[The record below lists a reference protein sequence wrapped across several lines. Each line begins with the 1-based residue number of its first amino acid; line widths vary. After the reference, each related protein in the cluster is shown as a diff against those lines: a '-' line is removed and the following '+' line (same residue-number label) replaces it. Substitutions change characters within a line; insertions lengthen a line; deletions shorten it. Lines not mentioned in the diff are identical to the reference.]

1 MRRIVTGFVAVMG
14 LFAVALGGTAGASV
28 PPPGFAELISVS
40 SGGAQ
45 GDGDSQGAAVS
56 GDGRFVVFSS
66 QASNLVRHDTNEAF
80 DVFVRDRRTDTTER
94 VSVSTLGRQGN
105 DNSGLQSR
113 SAISADGRFVAF
125 SSAASNFAGA
135 ADVNGNEDVFV
146 RDRLLGT
153 TELIS
158 VGLDG
163 MAAEG
168 SEPSISADGRYVSF
182 TSFGDNLVPGDTN
195 FASDV
200 FVRDRQLNATERVS
214 VRSDG
219 SEVSQGSF
227 SSQISA
233 EGGVVAFD
241 SFSDDLVP
249 GDTNQSVDVF
259 VHDRQTAVTEGIST
273 RTSCDPTQGDI
284 CGNSLVG
291 SLTPDGRFIAFS
303 STQQGL
309 VPGDDDFFSDA
320 FLVDRQ
326 TGSIV
331 LVSQSSTGVK
341 GNDDSVAPLVRADG
355 QAVVFSS
362 RASNLVRNDTNQQQ
376 DVFRRDLTTDVTKR
390 IAADTGQFPFPTMAD
405 AITTDAERVAIETRA
420 ALLPEPSCCGP
431 FTSDV
436 YLIRRR

>member
-1 MRRIVTGFVAVMG
+1 MIAGLVAAAG
-14 LFAVALGGTAGASV
+14 LFALVGGGTAGANV
-28 PPPGFAELISVS
+28 PPPGFVELISVS

-45 GDGDSQGAAVS
+45 GNGDSQGAALT
-56 GDGRFVVFSS
+56 GDGRFVAFSS
-66 QASNLVRHDTNEAF
+66 QASNLVAGDTNAAF
-80 DVFVRDRRTDTTER
+80 DVFLRDRRGDTTER
-94 VSVSTLGRQGN
+94 VSVGPLGEQGN
-105 DNSGLQSR
+105 NNSGLQSK

-125 SSAASNFAGA
+125 SSAASNFAGT
-135 ADVNGNEDVFV
+135 ADTNGNEDVFV

-163 MAAEG
+163 MADEG

-182 TSFGDNLVPGDTN
+182 TSFGDNLVPGDDN
-195 FASDV
+195 FASDI
-200 FVRDRQLNATERVS
+200 FVRDRLLGTTERVS
-214 VRSDG
+214 VKSDG

-227 SSQISA
+227 SSQIS
-233 EGGVVAFD
+233 GDGRVVAFD

-249 GDTNQSVDVF
+249 GDTNESVDVF
-259 VHDRQTAVTEGIST
+259 VHDRQTGSTEGVST
-273 RTSCDPTQGDI
+273 RTSCNPSQGDI
-284 CGNSLVG
+284 CGNSLLG
-291 SLTPDGRFIAFS
+291 SLTSDGSFVAFS

-320 FLVDRQ
+320 FVVDRQ
-326 TGSIV
+326 TDSIA

-362 RASNLVRNDTNQQQ
+362 RASNLVPNDTNQQQ
-376 DVFRRDLTTDVTKR
+376 DVFRRELVTGVTKR
-390 IAADTGQFPFPTMAD
+390 IAADTHQFAFPITAD
-405 AITTDAERVAIETRA
+405 AITPDAQRVALETRA
-420 ALLPEPSCCGP
+420 ALRPEPSCCGF

-436 YLIRRR
+436 YLLKRK